1 MTIRAYALVGHICKE
16 IIIKAGEVE
25 FLGVVSRNY
34 GRPSSHERGF
44 TDDNELSR
52 HQFLGIN
59 FLLGACKFIIFYY
72 FHSW

>member
-1 MTIRAYALVGHICKE
+1 MTIRAYYALVGHICKE

-44 TDDNELSR
+44 TNDNELSR
-52 HQFLGIN
+52 H
-59 FLLGACKFIIFYY
+59 
-72 FHSW
+72 